1 MALTK
6 VGRSLL
12 NTGVADSSDATAIT
26 ISSAED
32 ATFAGHVLLADSK
45 NIKIGAGTD
54 LQLYHD
60 GSNSYITN
68 STGALKIAT
77 ETSGIAVTIGHT
89 TSETTI
95 ADNLTVTGTIAS
107 AVITADGLDMGDSEK
122 IRLGASQDL
131 EIYHDGSHSYVY
143 DGGTGNI
150 VLKTNNGAEVDVMG
164 GSEYMAKFIK
174 DGAVELYYDDSKKIE
189 TTSAG
194 ATVTGT
200 LTATLSGNVT
210 GNITGQVLT
219 GGQTNITSLLA
230 TDIKI
235 GEDDQTKID
244 FETADEIH
252 FYAANAEQVYVADGV
267 FGPQTNNDVDLGAS
281 GVQFKD
287 GYFDGTVYA
296 DAIDLNGTTLVSSP
310 ITALNNATAN
320 ELVTVGSTTT
330 ELDAETTLIYD
341 GTNMSIGTAT
351 PNSYSGYTALTIDSP
366 SDGDGSVLDL
376 EYRGT
381 RSLSIYSESASSD
394 INVVTNHPLVFR
406 TNNTERFRIAA
417 SGQLGIGGT
426 NYGTDGQVLTSTG
439 ASSAP
444 AWEDAG
450 GGGASAINDLSDA
463 KPFGTSSI
471 MLGDATTGVINAAN
485 YNTGFGVDVFDDL
498 TEGDSN
504 VSIGYQSGYEL
515 TTGGSNTFVGTNAGR
530 VVVSGAEN
538 VAIGKDAYLAGTASN
553 NVVVGTDAMKA
564 TTSGTQQ
571 VAVGKAA
578 MQSNTTGNY
587 NTAFGAY
594 AGQDNAQGSNNTYIG
609 YQAGKDINYTSGEQ
623 ASENT
628 FVGYQAGHQL
638 TTPSRGTYVGRGAGG
653 NMIQGPTHQTAV
665 GMYSLYGHYG
675 TYSTG
680 VGYGCYQTGS
690 GAYLAGLGYGHSCT
704 GASSIHIGYN
714 ISDNTSNQIN
724 MGGGSTYITCDYS
737 SGSSWSGGSDER
749 MKKDITTAT
758 LGLSF
763 INDLR
768 PVTFKWKAPSEFP
781 TSWETYSPPTYVNS
795 LGDTI
800 EQETEPQSTD
810 TVHGLVAQEVKTAL
824 DTAGVSTFSGWSERD
839 GGQQCIS
846 KEMFV
851 IPLINAVN
859 ELTTRLEAAE
869 AKITALESE

>member
-210 GNITGQVLT
+210 GNLTGQVST
-219 GGQTNITSLLA
+219 GAQTGITSILNTSLVLGRDSDNDIDFA
-230 TDIKI
+230 TDNKI
-235 GEDDQTKID
+235 IFRAAAADQVTIEDGII
-244 FETADEIH
+244 AP
-252 FYAANAEQVYVADGV
+252 V
-267 FGPQTNNDVDLGAS
+267 TNNDIDLGS
-281 GVQFKD
+281 DSLEFKD
-287 GYFDGTVYA
+287 AYFDGTV
-296 DAIDLNGTTLVSSP
+296 
-310 ITALNNATAN
+310 
-320 ELVTVGSTTT
+320 ELDNLTVGG
-330 ELDAETTLIYD
+330 AQ
-341 GTNMSIGTAT
+341 G
-351 PNSYSGYTALTIDSP
+351 
-366 SDGDGSVLDL
+366 SDG
-376 EYRGT
+376 E
-381 RSLSIYSESASSD
+381 
-394 INVVTNHPLVFR
+394 
-406 TNNTERFRIAA
+406 
-417 SGQLGIGGT
+417 
-426 NYGTDGQVLTSTG
+426 VLTSTG
-439 ASSAP
+439 SGVG
-444 AWEDAG
+444 WEAVSG
-450 GGGASAINDLSDA
+450 GPTN
-463 KPFGTSSI
+463 KTFGTDSI
-471 MLGDATTGVINAAN
+471 MVGDSTTGTINAAN
-485 YNTGFGVDVFDDL
+485 YNTALGVDAFNAI
-498 TEGDSN
+498 TEGDFN
-504 VSIGYQSGYEL
+504 TAVGWGAGKGITTGHRGTFIGAGTGYQNAVTADGNTCIGNEAGHYIN
-515 TTGGSNTFVGTNAGR
+515 TGASNTFVGYGAGK
-530 VVVSGAEN
+530 VVVSGGEN

-553 NVVVGTDAMKA
+553 NVVMGADAMKS

-594 AGQDNAQGSNNTYIG
+594 AGQDNGEGSNNTYIG

-749 MKKDITTAT
+749 MKKDITTDT

>member
-200 LTATLSGNVT
+200 LTATLTGNVT
-210 GNITGQVLT
+210 GNLTGQVST
-219 GGQTNITSLLA
+219 GAQTGITSILNTSLVLGRDSDNDIDFA
-230 TDIKI
+230 TDNKI
-235 GEDDQTKID
+235 IFRAAAADQVTIEDGII
-244 FETADEIH
+244 AP
-252 FYAANAEQVYVADGV
+252 V
-267 FGPQTNNDVDLGAS
+267 TNNDIDLGS
-281 GVQFKD
+281 DSLEFKD
-287 GYFDGTVYA
+287 AYFDGTV
-296 DAIDLNGTTLVSSP
+296 
-310 ITALNNATAN
+310 
-320 ELVTVGSTTT
+320 ELDNLTVGG
-330 ELDAETTLIYD
+330 AQ
-341 GTNMSIGTAT
+341 G
-351 PNSYSGYTALTIDSP
+351 
-366 SDGDGSVLDL
+366 SDG
-376 EYRGT
+376 E
-381 RSLSIYSESASSD
+381 
-394 INVVTNHPLVFR
+394 
-406 TNNTERFRIAA
+406 
-417 SGQLGIGGT
+417 
-426 NYGTDGQVLTSTG
+426 VLTSTG
-439 ASSAP
+439 SGVG
-444 AWEDAG
+444 WEAVSG
-450 GGGASAINDLSDA
+450 GPTN
-463 KPFGTSSI
+463 KTFGTDSI
-471 MLGDATTGVINAAN
+471 MVGDSTTGVINAAN
-485 YNTGFGVDVFDDL
+485 YNTALGVDVFDDL

-690 GAYLAGLGYGHSCT
+690 GAYLAGLGYGHTCT

-714 ISDNTSNQIN
+714 ISNNTDNQIN

-737 SGSSWSGGSDER
+737 SGSTWSGGSDER
-749 MKKDITTAT
+749 MKKDITTDT

>member
-200 LTATLSGNVT
+200 LTATLTGNVT
-210 GNITGQVLT
+210 GNLTGQVST
-219 GGQTNITSLLA
+219 GAQTGITSILNTSLVLGRDSDNDIDFA
-230 TDIKI
+230 TDNKI
-235 GEDDQTKID
+235 IFRAAAADQVTIEDGII
-244 FETADEIH
+244 AP
-252 FYAANAEQVYVADGV
+252 V
-267 FGPQTNNDVDLGAS
+267 TNNDIDLGS
-281 GVQFKD
+281 DSLEFKD
-287 GYFDGTVYA
+287 AYFDGTV
-296 DAIDLNGTTLVSSP
+296 
-310 ITALNNATAN
+310 
-320 ELVTVGSTTT
+320 ELDNLTVGG
-330 ELDAETTLIYD
+330 AQ
-341 GTNMSIGTAT
+341 G
-351 PNSYSGYTALTIDSP
+351 
-366 SDGDGSVLDL
+366 SDG
-376 EYRGT
+376 E
-381 RSLSIYSESASSD
+381 
-394 INVVTNHPLVFR
+394 
-406 TNNTERFRIAA
+406 
-417 SGQLGIGGT
+417 
-426 NYGTDGQVLTSTG
+426 VLTSTG
-439 ASSAP
+439 SGVG
-444 AWEDAG
+444 WEAVSG
-450 GGGASAINDLSDA
+450 GPTN
-463 KPFGTSSI
+463 KTFGTDSI
-471 MLGDATTGVINAAN
+471 MVGDSTTGVINAAN

-749 MKKDITTAT
+749 MKKDITTDT

-851 IPLINAVN
+851 IPLINAVK
-859 ELTTRLEAAE
+859 ELKAKNDALEARIA
-869 AKITALESE
+869 ALE